1 MKLNDRLMSLS
12 LTLFTLWLD
21 ISFPFLRFIY
31 FLTVQNNPMG
41 EVKLLK
47 IIPCTDFKQS

>member
-12 LTLFTLWLD
+12 MTLFILWLD
-21 ISFPFLRFIY
+21 ISFPLLGFTY
-31 FLTVQNNPMG
+31 FLSVQNNPMG

-47 IIPCTDFKQS
+47 IISCMDFKQS